1 MAAVVANRRQPDERF
16 ADVIAA
22 AAHAHRFDSHT
33 RNPGDFSGLEE
44 LVRVIPI

>member
-1 MAAVVANRRQPDERF
+1 LAAVVANRRQPDKRF
-16 ADVIAA
+16 ADVIAV
-22 AAHAHRFDSHT
+22 AAHGHRLDAHT